1 MTGHFYIPFFSNFS
15 RHSNHYMIIDYFD
28 FMIFFTYFIIF
39 YLWSF
44 ERDAVWQTRGLLLRG
59 SHLNSNWNNLA
70 NSSSSLVYVM

>member
-1 MTGHFYIPFFSNFS
+1 MIFAF
-15 RHSNHYMIIDYFD
+15 MIIDYFD
-28 FMIFFTYFIIF
+28 FMIF

-59 SHLNSNWNNLA
+59 SHLNSKWNNLA